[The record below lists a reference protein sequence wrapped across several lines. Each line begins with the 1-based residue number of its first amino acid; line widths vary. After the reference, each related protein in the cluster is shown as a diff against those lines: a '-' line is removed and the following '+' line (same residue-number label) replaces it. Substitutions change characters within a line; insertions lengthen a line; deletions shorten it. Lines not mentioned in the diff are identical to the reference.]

1 MFQQEVNVKIF
12 FRRHLSFWTSA
23 GRKSQKKAI
32 SRGILPGFRILISAG
47 LQPIKYTPRWTFSLR
62 GRGKPKEYINWVV
75 WAING
80 YRLLEK
86 SCNYVVQIG
95 SLYQKMARLSLL
107 RGLICQVS
115 KGVNLQKCQEI
126 LQYAYNL
133 CSTYLLTTRRKGGAP
148 SGFSKLNFFATNYTY
163 IVQSYILQIFNFEVS
178 SVFLK
183 LAHSLEIQK

>member
-80 YRLLEK
+80 YRRLEK

-107 RGLICQVS
+107 RGLICQVT

-126 LQYAYNL
+126 LKIM
-133 CSTYLLTTRRKGGAP
+133 LTIYVVHT
-148 SGFSKLNFFATNYTY
+148 
-163 IVQSYILQIFNFEVS
+163 QYILTYNKEEGRGTIRL
-178 SVFLK
+178 LK
-183 LAHSLEIQK
+183 IKLFCH